1 MAWTDLVNDM
11 ADVVVDPDAGVGVSI
26 TIKPRVLGAMDFAT
40 MAESTVVSSSTTVNA
55 VRGRKS
61 VTVDP
66 VTRAKIVVATYT
78 VATADLVATP
88 DHDDHLTD
96 GSETYFI
103 RRVEPIASGR
113 MIRIECETR
122 TN

>member
-1 MAWTDLVNDM
+1 MAWTDLIDEM
-11 ADVVVDPDAGVGVSI
+11 AQLVVHPDDGVGVSI
-26 TIKPRVLGAMDFAT
+26 TIKPRVLGAMDFTT
-40 MAESTVVSSSTTVNA
+40 MAESTFATSSTTVNA
-55 VRGRKS
+55 VRIRQNVS
-61 VTVDP
+61 VDP
-66 VTRAKIVVATYT
+66 VTKTKVIVAAYLVA
-78 VATADLVATP
+78 AADLVATP
-88 DHDDHLTD
+88 NHDDHLTD